1 MGQVQWSNAVSWAVL
16 AASLVAC
23 SAPKVPDQRQL
34 LLDLQPVVEAQP
46 GAKLPESGFDPI
58 GRGNDYAAYVDL
70 IADEDHRDV
79 REALLTPAGIEV
91 SFQID
96 VPDSDRPALRLALG
110 WTLERE
116 NRSRN
121 EGHRVDYSLVLEHDG
136 GSTGLIQEHH
146 RTGRHGHWRPR
157 SLDLTPWRGRRVTLT
172 FAGSAPT
179 VAAAAW
185 ANPEIVSGRV
195 PAPASGPNL
204 IFISLDTLRADRLG
218 VYGYE
223 GNTSPNLDGFA
234 AGAYTFLDATAQST
248 WTRPSHLAMFT
259 GLYPESLQGLESKP
273 LAEMLRAEGW
283 RTEAWTGGVHLHPRF
298 RFHRGFQRFQIR
310 DWVANPQSL
319 VERLGE
325 LESNRFFLFLHT
337 YEPHD
342 PYNHP
347 ELAVAPAPEASRV
360 DAKFN
365 VKINDRLQPLKD
377 LEKQRASQLYDAD
390 IRYLDGQLAP
400 LFEALEQSR
409 LKETTVVII
418 TSDHGEEFWEHGLWF
433 HGKSFYRASIE
444 VPLVVYLPEAMRR
457 RFDLSQ
463 PPARIRQPV
472 RLIDLYPTVAEIL
485 DVDLEHQVQGRALTP
500 MLRGERLDVVP
511 VYSESLLRTEDDG
524 RSIREG
530 NFKLI
535 WRFQEGVDEEPRT
548 ILFDLARDPAET
560 QNVANQH
567 PEAVKHLLA
576 TMATINAG
584 KVEAE
589 GVAEEDLDPEHRE
602 RLRALGYL

>member
-1 MGQVQWSNAVSWAVL
+1 MGQVQRSNAVSWAVL

-23 SAPKVPDQRQL
+23 SAPKVPDHLQL

-58 GRGNDYAAYVDL
+58 GRSNEYAAYVDL
-70 IADEDHRDV
+70 IADEDRRDV
-79 REALLTPAGIEV
+79 REALLTPADVEV
-91 SFQID
+91 SYEVE
-96 VPDSDRPALRLALG
+96 VPDADAPALRLALG
-110 WTLERE
+110 WSLERE
-116 NRSRN
+116 SRSRN
-121 EGHRVDYSLVLEHDG
+121 EGHRVDYSLVLEHGDE
-136 GSTGLIQEHH
+136 SKQLISEHQ
-146 RTGRHGHWRPR
+146 RTGRRGRWRPR
-157 SLDLTPWRGRRVTLT
+157 SIDLAAWRGRRVTLT

-223 GNTSPNLDGFA
+223 GDTSPNLDGFA

-259 GLYPESLQGLESKP
+259 GLYPESLQGMESKP
-273 LAEMLRAEGW
+273 LAELLRAEGW
-283 RTEAWTGGVHLHPRF
+283 RTEAWTGGVQLHPKF

-310 DWVANPQSL
+310 DWVADPQTL
-319 VERLGE
+319 VERLRE

-342 PYNHP
+342 PYDHP
-347 ELAVAPAPEASRV
+347 ELAAAPAPEASRV
-360 DAKFN
+360 DAKFD
-365 VKINDRLQPLKD
+365 VRINNRLRPLKD

-400 LFEALEQSR
+400 LFEALEQSG
-409 LKETTVVII
+409 LSETTVVVI

-444 VPLVVYLPEAMRR
+444 VPLIVYLPEAIRR
-457 RFDLSQ
+457 RLDL
-463 PPARIRQPV
+463 PRVARIRQPV
-472 RLIDLYPTVAEIL
+472 RLIDLYPTLAEIL
-485 DVDLEHQVQGRALTP
+485 DVDLEHQVQGRTITGL
-500 MLRGERLDVVP
+500 LRGENLPGVP
-511 VYSESLLRTEDDG
+511 IYSEGLFNTDDEG

-530 NFKLI
+530 NFKLV
-535 WRFQEGVDEEPRT
+535 WRFQDGVDETPRLT
-548 ILFDLARDPAET
+548 LFDLARDPAET
-560 QNVANQH
+560 QNVADRH
-567 PEAVKHLLA
+567 PEVVKRLLA

-584 KVEAE
+584 KVEAQSVDE
-589 GVAEEDLDPEHRE
+589 GDLDPEHRE